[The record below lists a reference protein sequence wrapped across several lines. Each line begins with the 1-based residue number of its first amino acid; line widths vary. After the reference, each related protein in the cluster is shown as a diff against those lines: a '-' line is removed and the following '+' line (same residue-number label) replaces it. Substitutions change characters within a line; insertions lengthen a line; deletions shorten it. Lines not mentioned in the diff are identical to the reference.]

1 MKKFKL
7 IFILVISFIIFGL
20 FTYSAH
26 VKDIKDIKDRE
37 NAAEI
42 LRKQDENMKFTL
54 DMIYAMD
61 EIHEAE
67 EIIDDFSGIDLFQI
81 YTIREKYI
89 NSRRYLEKWIN
100 IDDEI
105 KNKTVEELNLALD
118 YFDAFVNSW
127 IMGIEDND
135 ASKIKLGAV
144 KIKEGRSSVM
154 SAAGA
159 LVLQDGGLEYS
170 AEGKEV
176 ILKVISNLEW
186 FNEIDNNR
194 IKYIQD
200 GGDYRE
206 FEAESEYFGLIMLRN
221 KLLN

>member
-1 MKKFKL
+1 
-7 IFILVISFIIFGL
+7 
-20 FTYSAH
+20 
-26 VKDIKDIKDRE
+26 
-37 NAAEI
+37 
-42 LRKQDENMKFTL
+42 
-54 DMIYAMD
+54 
-61 EIHEAE
+61 
-67 EIIDDFSGIDLFQI
+67 
-81 YTIREKYI
+81 
-89 NSRRYLEKWIN
+89 
-100 IDDEI
+100 
-105 KNKTVEELNLALD
+105 
-118 YFDAFVNSW
+118 
-127 IMGIEDND
+127 
-135 ASKIKLGAV
+135 
-144 KIKEGRSSVM
+144 M